1 MIFSLLNEIFIC
13 SAQSIGSIQVKKY
26 TYLID
31 ISLKMIFRFFFH
43 CAITYYLH
51 MAKFNFQVFLSQKV
65 IKNKTL
71 DTLLAVFSTQFRTY
85 EKKHICRKTSEKM
98 VGYCANEYCFK
109 VLNEL
114 YISHSHAP
122 QK

>member
-1 MIFSLLNEIFIC
+1 
-13 SAQSIGSIQVKKY
+13 
-26 TYLID
+26 
-31 ISLKMIFRFFFH
+31 
-43 CAITYYLH
+43 
-51 MAKFNFQVFLSQKV
+51 MAKLNFQVFLSQKV

-114 YISHSHAP
+114 YIAFARTTKIISP
-122 QK
+122 KCNYFKE

>member
-13 SAQSIGSIQVKKY
+13 SAQSIGSIQIKKY

-51 MAKFNFQVFLSQKV
+51 MAKLNFQVFLSQKV

-85 EKKHICRKTSEKM
+85 EKKHICRKTSKKM
-98 VGYCANEYCFK
+98 VQVIAQMSI
-109 VLNEL
+109 VL
-114 YISHSHAP
+114 
-122 QK
+122 KC